1 MLSRRATLSTSC
13 LIEVDTYFTTDGV
26 NPSAAE
32 KIYISLMELMK
43 KYGVGKTLLFI
54 GGDSTNVNCGEA
66 F

>member
-13 LIEVDTYFTTDGV
+13 LILVNTYFTTDGV
-26 NPSAAE
+26 K
-32 KIYISLMELMK
+32 KIDIALMELMK

-54 GGDSTNVNCGEA
+54 GGDSTNVNCGES